1 LAEIDGYANFIYQ
14 IDKIKGAVYK
24 ERVAKIL
31 GTFNYKE
38 THREKYVK
46 DKVATSNNLQSVI
59 KNFFKSVFSVF
70 KK

>member
-1 LAEIDGYANFIYQ
+1 
-14 IDKIKGAVYK
+14 VYK

-46 DKVATSNNLQSVI
+46 TEKGGFGNSIQIRIRS
-59 KNFFKSVFSVF
+59 FFKSISSIF